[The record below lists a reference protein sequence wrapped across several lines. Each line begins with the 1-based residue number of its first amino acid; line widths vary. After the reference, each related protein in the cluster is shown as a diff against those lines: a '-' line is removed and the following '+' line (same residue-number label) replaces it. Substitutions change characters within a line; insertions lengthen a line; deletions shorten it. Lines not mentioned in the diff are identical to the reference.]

1 MLFSLTQYIY
11 ITKENA
17 SQKIELAKK
26 AVEGEED
33 NDSDEIDYDTDLD
46 DFLNSDFNFICTTLL
61 NTSNQFLNSK
71 RVHKYHIIGIN
82 TPPPELFFA

>member
-11 ITKENA
+11 FTKENA

-33 NDSDEIDYDTDLD
+33 NDSDDADTDFD
-46 DFLNSDFNFICTTLL
+46 DFLSSDFNFIYAFLF
-61 NTSNQFLNSK
+61 NSSNKFFNCKNAS
-71 RVHKYHIIGIN
+71 VCHVIGIN
-82 TPPPELFFA
+82 TPPPELLFV